1 MNLIQKIKRKILIF
15 RVNRALGIELFDWQI
30 AHIFDDVPTPE
41 ALDEYRITGKTTAAV
56 LKVLLN
62 PKYNNSIIGRE
73 NPDKYPC
80 ESPPYYATVVRI
92 ARIYGEDGVTL
103 MRRRLFIEKLRDT
116 RRTLK
121 SARIKFN
128 NLTIRY

>member
-73 NPDKYPC
+73 NPDKY
-80 ESPPYYATVVRI
+80 SYGSSPYYATVVRI